1 MRSLAS
7 WLAAVEWL
15 AYCLVAT
22 VARGELPGPVVPEGL
37 GVNIH
42 FTDPQPGELEMLARA
57 GFRWVRMD
65 FAWEGTEREKGK
77 YDFRAYERLLAAL
90 DKHRL
95 RALLILDYSNPH
107 YDRGLSPASEEG
119 RQAMARWAAAAV
131 RHFRGRGVLWE
142 MYNEPNIFF
151 WKPKPDVEAYSKLAL
166 AVGRAIRA
174 AEPGEAYIGP
184 ATSEVDF
191 RFLEGCFKAG
201 LLEYWSAVSVHP
213 YRQKGPE
220 TAAADYARLRRLI
233 EQYAP
238 KGKKIPI
245 LSAEWGYSSAWKD
258 MDEMKQ
264 GKMLPRQWLS
274 NLANDVPLSIWYDW
288 HDDGTNPKE
297 PEHHFGTVAH
307 AYHAGR
313 EPVYDPKPAYRA
325 AEAFAAALG
334 GFQFKRRLPAGQGDD
349 YVLLFA
355 KGQEVR
361 LAAWTASGSARTVQV
376 AAREGAKFKATG
388 HTGQVVPPL
397 VAGQT
402 GLSIPLTDAPQ
413 YLVPEAR
420 DALLPAT
427 EGR

>member
-1 MRSLAS
+1 
-7 WLAAVEWL
+7 
-15 AYCLVAT
+15 
-22 VARGELPGPVVPEGL
+22 L

-65 FAWEGTEREKGK
+65 FAWEGTEREKGR
-77 YDFRAYERLLAAL
+77 YDFQAYDRLLAAL

-107 YDRGLSPASEEG
+107 YDRGLSPSSEEG

-151 WKPKPDVEAYSKLAL
+151 WRPKPDVDAYAKLAL

-174 AEPGEAYIGP
+174 AEPAEIYIGP
-184 ATSEVDF
+184 ATSQVDF
-191 RFLEGCFKAG
+191 RFLEACFKAG

-213 YRQKGPE
+213 YRQNGPE
-220 TAAADYARLRRLI
+220 TAAADYARLARLI

-258 MDEMKQ
+258 FDETKQ
-264 GKMLPRQWLS
+264 GKMLPRELLT
-274 NLANDVPLSIWYDW
+274 NLANGVPLSIWYDW
-288 HDDGTNPKE
+288 HDDGTDPKE

-307 AYHAGR
+307 AYRAGR
-313 EPVYDPKPAYRA
+313 QPVYDPKPAYLA
-325 AEAFAAALG
+325 AEALTTALG
-334 GFQFKRRLPAGQGDD
+334 GFQFKRRLAGGSGED

-355 KGQEVR
+355 KGDEIR
-361 LAAWTASGSARTVQV
+361 LAAWTAGPARTVTIP
-376 AAREGAKFKATG
+376 AGPGAFRVTS
-388 HTGQVVPPL
+388 HTGKPLPPL
-397 VAGQT
+397 SAGPA
-402 GLSIPLTDAPQ
+402 GLAVPLADAPV
-413 YLVPEAR
+413 YLVPQGPN
-420 DALLPAT
+420 ALLEAAG
-427 EGR
+427 EGGR

>member
-1 MRSLAS
+1 
-7 WLAAVEWL
+7 
-15 AYCLVAT
+15 
-22 VARGELPGPVVPEGL
+22 L

-77 YDFRAYERLLAAL
+77 YDFRPYERLLAAL
-90 DKHRL
+90 EKHRL
-95 RALLILDYSNPH
+95 RAVLILDYSNPH

-131 RHFRGRGVLWE
+131 RHFRGRGALWE

-191 RFLEGCFKAG
+191 RFLEACFKAG

-220 TAAADYARLRRLI
+220 TAAADYARLRGLI
-233 EQYAP
+233 AQYAP
-238 KGKKIPI
+238 KGKQIPI
-245 LSAEWGYSSAWKD
+245 LSAEWGYSAAWKD
-258 MDEMKQ
+258 FDETKQ
-264 GKMLPRQWLS
+264 GKMLPRQWLV

-288 HDDGTNPKE
+288 HDDGTDPKE
-297 PEHHFGTVAH
+297 PEHHFGTVGH
-307 AYHAGR
+307 AYHTGR

-325 AEAFAAALG
+325 AEALTTALG
-334 GFQFKRRLPAGQGDD
+334 GFQFKRRLAIGGGED

-355 KGQEVR
+355 KGEEVR
-361 LAAWTASGSARTVQV
+361 LAAWTASGSPRAVQV
-376 AAREGAKFKATG
+376 AAREGAKFKVTG
-388 HTGQVVPPL
+388 HTGQVRPPL

-402 GLSIPLTDAPQ
+402 GLSISLTDAPL

-420 DALLPAT
+420 DALLLPAAA
-427 EGR
+427 EGGH